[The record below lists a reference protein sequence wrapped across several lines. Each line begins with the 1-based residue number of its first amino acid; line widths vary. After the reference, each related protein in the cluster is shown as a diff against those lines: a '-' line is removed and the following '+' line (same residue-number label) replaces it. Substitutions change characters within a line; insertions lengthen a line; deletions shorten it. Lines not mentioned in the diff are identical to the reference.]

1 MCILAC
7 TESPTEG
14 QLRSGDSLVASVYEA
29 LVSRGSVEDFFP
41 RYFDY
46 ETRNGTI
53 RKPLFGD
60 LPRAIMARID
70 RDQGLASPGMD
81 RFFLPAA
88 DPLSSQPHHM
98 HQQSHRQTHRRRRRR
113 GSPPTPLR
121 AILSRG
127 LSLRSSSRR
136 SSNTPSTAR
145 SSLSLPPVTTQRP
158 SDGDGLPE
166 LTSLQQDVA
175 GKKLVMDALAASD
188 GTHALDV
195 EAPPVSDTGARP
207 QMKRQGS
214 VSVDA
219 AYRAMPTHHTPT
231 EFDAKGSSGQSAWAG
246 MMPDAAAA
254 PPTPVNRASKW
265 PGWKK

>member
-1 MCILAC
+1 MGLFYKIYRD
-7 TESPTEG
+7 
-14 QLRSGDSLVASVYEA
+14 RSGDSLVASVYEA

-60 LPRAIMARID
+60 LPRALMARI
-70 RDQGLASPGMD
+70 
-81 RFFLPAA
+81 
-88 DPLSSQPHHM
+88 
-98 HQQSHRQTHRRRRRR
+98 
-113 GSPPTPLR
+113 
-121 AILSRG
+121 
-127 LSLRSSSRR
+127 
-136 SSNTPSTAR
+136 
-145 SSLSLPPVTTQRP
+145 V
-158 SDGDGLPE
+158 
-166 LTSLQQDVA
+166 
-175 GKKLVMDALAASD
+175 
-188 GTHALDV
+188 
-195 EAPPVSDTGARP
+195 
-207 QMKRQGS
+207 KRQGS